1 MRARFAAFITLV
13 TFAAFPAPAGI
24 KVLQEF
30 PGDSEKVMCESSAA
44 LRLSCGGGDC
54 LVVGDNEVRNR
65 LYQFPITNQDLE
77 AKNGKHLK
85 LGNVE
90 ISDIESLVNLG
101 SNQILVLGSHSRN
114 KTCDPKKKRRRFL
127 VVSRSGGGIEPG
139 GAIVQSKKIKCERL
153 LGNVDD
159 SDILGA
165 VCKSI
170 TDTEKQADKIF
181 EALDPGDEKATEKA
195 CGKAAPFNIEAA
207 VAIPAADGPEV
218 WVGLRG
224 PLVERQIDGEPR
236 RFAVML
242 RMENQEKLSF
252 DSAVLVDL
260 GEFAIRDLTVAGGWV
275 WGIGGPPEDST
286 VDFKLWRFP
295 IRDLQPDATI
305 QPDLLAEL
313 PSSSEGLALSGSTAF
328 VVIDGDW
335 NKDDNSCDDPAR
347 YHTIRVP
354 NY

>member
-1 MRARFAAFITLV
+1 MRARFTAFITLV
-13 TFAAFPAPAGI
+13 TFTAFPAPAGI
-24 KVLQEF
+24 KVLQEL
-30 PGDSEKVMCESSAA
+30 PGDSEKAMCAASAA
-44 LRLSCGGGDC
+44 LRLPCGGGDC
-54 LVVGDNEVRNR
+54 LVVGDNEVRDR

-127 VVSRSGGGIEPG
+127 VVKRSADGIEPG
-139 GAIVQSKKIKCERL
+139 GVVVQGKKIKCERL
-153 LGNVDD
+153 LSNVDGK
-159 SDILGA
+159 ILKA

-170 TDTEKQADKIF
+170 DKSEKRANSIF
-181 EALDPGDEKATEKA
+181 EALDPADEKATEKA

-224 PLVERQIDGEPR
+224 PLVERQIDGELR

-242 RMENQEKLSF
+242 RMENEEKLSF
-252 DSAVLVDL
+252 DSAALVDL
-260 GEFAIRDLTVAGGWV
+260 GEFAIRELTVAGGWV

-286 VDFKLWRFP
+286 VAFNLWRFP
-295 IRDLQPDATI
+295 IRSLRPDATI
-305 QPDLLAEL
+305 QPELLSEL
-313 PSSSEGLALSGSTAF
+313 PTSSEGLALSGSTAF

-335 NKDDNSCDDPAR
+335 NKSNNSCDDPAR